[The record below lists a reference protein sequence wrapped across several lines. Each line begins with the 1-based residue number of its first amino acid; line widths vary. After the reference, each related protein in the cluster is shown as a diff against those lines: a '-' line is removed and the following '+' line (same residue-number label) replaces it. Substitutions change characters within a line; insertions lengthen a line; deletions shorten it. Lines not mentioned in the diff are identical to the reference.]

1 MDSTFGE
8 VPESSVRVL
17 IADEYANRRRTIRCA
32 LTASATVRVVGE
44 AVDVDDLVVEL
55 ERRQPRVLVV
65 SDDLLQERADVA
77 HIHVHLQA
85 LGSIAR
91 TLVLTES
98 PSAESLRHPLREHL
112 WGCLSYSRVEQD
124 LVKAVVA
131 IAQGEMWFSRRELA
145 EMLRERP
152 ERAVVTDLERLILR
166 GLTSREIEV
175 VQWVMRGKT
184 NKEVARALKISDLTV
199 KTHVQN
205 IFKKC
210 GLRRRSELPSQ
221 MLAA

>member
-17 IADEYANRRRTIRCA
+17 IADEYANRRRRIRCA

-44 AVDVDDLVVEL
+44 VVDVDDLLVEL
-55 ERRQPRVLVV
+55 ETRQPRVLVV

-77 HIHVHLQA
+77 HVDVHLQA
-85 LGSIAR
+85 LGSVIR

-98 PSAESLRHPLREHL
+98 PSAEPPHPPLRDHL

-145 EMLRERP
+145 EMLRERA
-152 ERAVVTDLERLILR
+152 ERAIVADAERLISL
-166 GLTSREIEV
+166 GLTFREIEV
-175 VQWVMRGKT
+175 VQWVMRGRT
-184 NKEVARALKISDLTV
+184 NKEIAQAMKISDLTV
-199 KTHVQN
+199 KTHVHN

-210 GLRRRSELPSQ
+210 GLRRRGELPGQ
-221 MLAA
+221 MLVA